1 MTVYKTQ
8 DRETVMAIAAI
19 RRFDPARLFHP
30 ESVCLSGT
38 STPLGQQVLANL
50 RAAPFTGIIATEADK
65 LQNADLALVAD
76 DAADIPAALAHHAAA
91 GARGAIVLSQTPNL
105 AAIAKA
111 AGIRVLG
118 PHSFGLAVPGIGLNA
133 SLFALMP
140 PSGRVAF
147 VGQSSS
153 IARTVIDWAVPNA
166 VGFSHFAGI
175 GGNCDIGF
183 GLVLDHISRDP
194 ATTAIMMEVDRLR
207 DPALL
212 FSAARAAARLRPVVA
227 IAPGVRQFG
236 GQGNFPAALESAL
249 SRAGVLLTYS
259 VAEFIAAAETLT
271 RVKPA
276 RGEALA
282 IVTNSVAIGRLAA
295 GAAIGSGLSLAELTP
310 QTAQVLALT
319 LGHIPPPGPI
329 FSGKTPM
336 RLAEVAATLSTAPEV
351 GGILVVHAPSGGDDN
366 TAIESLLACAKTIKI
381 PLLIAAMGETHGLE
395 HRHRLSQARLACFD
409 SPEAAIAGFRHL
421 LRNHRNRTAAR
432 ELPDSTVL
440 KIAPDKAA
448 VTMRI
453 RAAREAGHATLVQDE
468 ALAIAAAYKI
478 PAIASRHATTPDEA
492 AEASAALG
500 YPAVVKLSHPD
511 IPTNRLAGSVVLD
524 IPDKTAVHDAARAIL
539 LRLAQQGFDATQAGF
554 VVQQQAP
561 RGTQLRIRV
570 SDHPILGPI
579 IGFGAG
585 GGDPDD
591 VTGLAAD
598 LPPLNL
604 TLAHALI
611 HRATIAPALAAHRG
625 APAADEAAIAAMLVR
640 VSQLI
645 IDTPEI
651 QLLDLDPI
659 FAHEHGAIAASARI
673 LLRPPGTLRPP
684 LLISPYP
691 SELTTSYTAKGQT
704 FILRPIRL
712 EDADAHTAMLSRL
725 SAEDMRFRF
734 FTAVRTLPVEQVTR
748 MADVDYQREMAF
760 IAVREGTGETA
771 GVSRLVCNDTDAR
784 TAEFAVVVE
793 PAAKGLGL
801 ATALMQAIIN
811 WGRSRGV
818 AEINGQI
825 LADNA
830 PMLAFI
836 KHLGFTIEHVPG
848 ESDIVE
854 AKLIV

>member
-1 MTVYKTQ
+1 
-8 DRETVMAIAAI
+8 MAIAAI

-30 ESVCLSGT
+30 ESVSLSGT
-38 STPLGQQVLANL
+38 STPLGQQILANL
-50 RAAPFTGIIATEADK
+50 RTAPFTGTIATEADK

-76 DAADIPAALAHHAAA
+76 NAADVPAALARHAAA
-91 GARGAIVLSQTPNL
+91 GARGAIVLSQTPGL
-105 AAIAKA
+105 AAMAQA

-118 PHSFGLAVPGIGLNA
+118 PHSFGLVVPGLGLNA
-133 SLFALMP
+133 SPFALMP
-140 PSGRVAF
+140 PRGRVAF

-166 VGFSHFAGI
+166 VGFSHFVGI
-175 GGNCDIGF
+175 GGNSDIGF

-207 DPALL
+207 DPAQF
-212 FSAARAAARLRPVVA
+212 FSAARTAARLRPVVA

-236 GQGNFPAALESAL
+236 GPPGSQGNFPAALEAAL

-282 IVTNSVAIGRLAA
+282 IVTNSVAMGRLAA
-295 GAAIGSGLSLAELTP
+295 DAAIGSGLSLAELTP
-310 QTAQVLALT
+310 QTAQALALT
-319 LGHIPPPGPI
+319 LGRIPPPGPI

-336 RLAEVAATLSTAPEV
+336 RLAEIAATLSTAPEV
-351 GGILVVHAPSGGDDN
+351 GGILVVHAPTGGDDN
-366 TAIESLLACAKTIKI
+366 TAIEALLACAKTIKI
-381 PLLIAAMGETHGLE
+381 PLLIAAMGEAHGLE

-409 SPEAAIAGFRHL
+409 GPEAAIAGFKHL
-421 LRNHRNRTAAR
+421 LRNRRNRAAAR

-448 VTMRI
+448 VSMRI
-453 RAAREAGHATLVQDE
+453 RAAQAAGHETLVQDE
-468 ALAIAAAYKI
+468 ALAIVAAYNV
-478 PAIASRHATTPDEA
+478 PAIASRHAMTPDEA
-492 AEASAALG
+492 AEASAQLG
-500 YPAVVKLSHPD
+500 YPSVVKLSHPD
-511 IPTNRLAGSVVLD
+511 IPTNHLAGSVILD

-554 VVQQQAP
+554 VVQNQAP
-561 RGTQLRIRV
+561 RGTQLLIRV
-570 SDHPILGPI
+570 SDHPVLGPV

-591 VTGLAAD
+591 FTGLAAD

-611 HRATIAPALAAHRG
+611 HRAAVAPALSAHRG

-659 FAHEHGAIAASARI
+659 FAHEQGAIAASARI
-673 LLRPPGTLRPP
+673 LLRPPGSPRPP

-691 SELTTSYTAKGQT
+691 SELTTSYTAKGHT

-712 EDADAHTAMLSRL
+712 EDADAHTAMLSRF

-734 FTAVRTLPVEQVTR
+734 FSAVRTLPIEQVTR
-748 MADVDYQREMAF
+748 MADVDYKREMAF
-760 IAVREGTGETA
+760 IAVREATGETV

-801 ATALMQAIIN
+801 ATALMNAIIA

-836 KHLGFTIEHVPG
+836 KRLGFSIEHVPG

-854 AKLIV
+854 AKLVV